1 FAYFGSVHGT
11 APDIAGKGIINPTAT
26 LLCGAM
32 LLEHLGYEKEA
43 TRLEAAVYKVYQD
56 GKYLTRDQGGN
67 ASTAQFCEAVKA
79 NL

>member
-1 FAYFGSVHGT
+1 MLFG
-11 APDIAGKGIINPTAT
+11 
-26 LLCGAM
+26 GAM

-43 TRLEAAVYKVYQD
+43 TGLETAIYKVYQD

-67 ASTAQFCEAVKA
+67 ASTTQFCEAVKA